1 MLKLKTRT
9 MLLRQGARIAR
20 INHGLGY
27 PRTKLR
33 SSAAAKRHCSIWL
46 GALRR
51 VGLFHPPGGARVRGE
66 P

>member
-9 MLLRQGARIAR
+9 MLLRQGTRIAK
-20 INHGLGY
+20 INHGHGY

-33 SSAAAKRHCSIWL
+33 SGAAAKRHCNIWL
-46 GALRR
+46 GVLRR
-51 VGLFHPPGGARVRGE
+51 VGLFNPPGGARVRGE